1 MNKTKQK
8 FLQFLGRHLTY
19 GLVMGVCRSL
29 KAEVINYS
37 PLKELL
43 DKNARVII
51 AFWHSTMLYP
61 WYFHRGRNMMGLTS
75 QSKDGE
81 ILARVLRKW
90 GYQTARGSSHKGGK
104 VALEIMVDY
113 ARFEGSVCIT
123 PDGPT
128 GPVYKFKPGAVVSAK
143 KASVPL
149 VMLGV
154 AYENAIKLKSWDR
167 FEIPKPFTKVRLIF
181 SDPVYIDKDTE
192 YEKVSEMIIKCEEQ
206 LNGLQSEAGKF

>member
-1 MNKTKQK
+1 MNKTKHK

-19 GLVMGVCRSL
+19 SLVAGVCRSL

-37 PLKELL
+37 PLQELL
-43 DKNARVII
+43 DKKSRVII

-61 WYFHRGRNMMGLTS
+61 WYFHRGRNIMGLTS

-167 FEIPKPFTKVRLIF
+167 FEIPKPFTKVRLIY
-181 SDPVYIDKDTE
+181 SDPVYIEKDTE
-192 YEKVSEMIIKCEEQ
+192 YEKVSELIMKCEEK
-206 LNGLQSEAGKF
+206 LNSLQSEAGKF